1 MLGMLVGVPVF
12 AVIYY
17 LISSLINYLV
27 KKKNLP
33 TDSGFYDVDV
43 CEKLK
48 VLNGSLQVEIPL
60 DEEK

>member
-33 TDSGFYDVDV
+33 TDSDFYDVDV